1 MLSIRRDS
9 IFHFSWAWVSVLILF
24 GACSRSAPHGGT
36 QATGAAASLISYTDG
51 TGRRVNLPR
60 HPMRIVS
67 LAPSVTE
74 VVYMLGADD
83 RLIGVTT
90 KCDWPEAAK
99 QKPKIGD
106 LLNPNYENILA
117 ARPDLIIA
125 STAGNDRDA
134 VYKLAELGLP
144 VFVTA
149 PRSVEGIMET
159 TRQIGRI
166 TDRAAEGER
175 LVAEMK
181 ARLQEIKRRLAGLP
195 PVRAFFITWFDPLLA
210 PGSKTFEN
218 DVLSLAN
225 VVSISADS
233 REYYPRYSLE
243 QVLKRNPDA
252 IITVIHS
259 GQPLPE
265 LKKIAGWRDL
275 DAVKGG
281 RVYVLNEVFQH
292 PSPRFVDGVEE
303 LARKLHP
310 ERFQ

>member
-9 IFHFSWAWVSVLILF
+9 IFHLPWAGLSILILF
-24 GACSRSAPHGGT
+24 GACSRSAPHGREQT
-36 QATGAAASLISYTDG
+36 ASTAALSISYTDG
-51 TGRRVNLPR
+51 IGRNVNLPR
-60 HPMRIVS
+60 HPLRIIS

-90 KCDWPEAAK
+90 ECDWPEAAK
-99 QKPKIGD
+99 RKPKIGS

-125 STAGNDRDA
+125 STAGNDRAA
-134 VYKLAELGLP
+134 VYRLAELGLP

-149 PRSVEGIMET
+149 PRSVEGIMEA
-159 TRQIGRI
+159 TRQIGLI
-166 TDRAAEGER
+166 TDRAPDGER

-210 PGSKTFEN
+210 PGSRTFEN
-218 DVLSLAN
+218 DALRLAN

-243 QVLKRNPDA
+243 QVLTRNPDV
-252 IITVIHS
+252 ILTVFHS

-265 LKKIAGWRDL
+265 LKKIAGWRAL

-281 RVYVLNEVFQH
+281 RVYVLDEVFQH